1 MDIREITVDT
11 ATLQNDISDIEN
23 ALSKVKAYS
32 ESMFRAIDVLGG
44 MWEGES
50 HDAFYAQ
57 IQEDCRKMQELQ
69 KVIERLIECMQY
81 ADHEYLSCEDAV
93 HSIINTIQ
101 I

>member
-11 ATLQNDISDIEN
+11 VTLQNDINDVQN
-23 ALSKVKAYS
+23 TLGKVKMHS
-32 ESMFRAIDVLGG
+32 ESMFRELDALGD
-44 MWEGES
+44 MWDGEA
-50 HDAFYAQ
+50 HGTFAMQ
-57 IQEDCRKMQELQ
+57 IQENRRKMQELQ

-93 HSIINTIQ
+93 HSIINTIR

>member
-11 ATLQNDISDIEN
+11 ATLRNDINDVQSV
-23 ALSKVKAYS
+23 LCKVKEHS
-32 ESMFRAIDVLGG
+32 ESMFREIDALGD
-44 MWEGES
+44 MWDGEA
-50 HDAFYAQ
+50 HDTFFVQ
-57 IQEDCRKMQELQ
+57 MQENRRKMQELQ

-93 HSIINTIQ
+93 HSIINTIR